1 MHEIKRVQRIDY
13 YLELIFEDD
22 SVRAIDLAPY
32 FNITLEMVLKSEP
45 NTKKVSIHLQ
55 AHSITWEN
63 GEEVSADFLYSNS
76 KLIGWVDKKWGN
88 NFQAWQPIGF
98 DTAEIKVEAN
108 GQLHSFLLLDGIPF
122 PALSISSASF
132 GIHENTAWYH
142 VPFPGDN
149 GKFEPEREEPQIVF
163 ETLKQL
169 VKIVNDALAAKIDV
183 KINIT
188 EKLKETGRALFVHSI
203 SPRNASVIV
212 SRFKKNAT

>member
-1 MHEIKRVQRIDY
+1 MHKIKRVHRIDY

-22 SVRAIDLAPY
+22 SVRAIDLSPH
-32 FNITLEMVLKSEP
+32 FKIDLETVLNGEP
-45 NTKKVSIHLQ
+45 NTTKVSIHPQ
-55 AHSITWEN
+55 ANFITWDN
-63 GEEVSADFLYSNS
+63 GTEISADFLYDHS

-98 DTAEIKVEAN
+98 NTAEIKVETN
-108 GQLHSFLLLDGIPF
+108 GEVNSSLFLDGIPF

-142 VPFPGDN
+142 VPFPGDE
-149 GKFEPEREEPQIVF
+149 GIYEPEWEEPQIVF

-169 VKIVNDALAAKIDV
+169 VKIVENALEAKVDV
-183 KINIT
+183 TINIT
-188 EKLKETGRALFVHSI
+188 EKLKETGRALFVNSI
-203 SPRNASVIV
+203 SPRNASIIA